1 MDDPN
6 NTLDADGNVITKPG
20 SDGQPAGSEPIDLG
34 MDTPLKTPIMGKY
47 KTVGEFQKA
56 YTELQGQVTRA
67 NQGRDERTPE
77 QIKDDERPLTVK
89 EYNEINALANAQ
101 QAETIKFNKVKDDL
115 GISDAQANALAAY
128 GELKQNKEKDY
139 RDLAIELGFADADG
153 NRTERAKAMGR
164 GEMGQP
170 RRTGSA
176 PKTLSEMTEAEMA
189 ALPVE
194 EFAKLSNQ
202 LNTRVR
208 R

>member
-6 NTLDADGNVITKPG
+6 NTLDADGNVIPKPD
-20 SDGQPAGSEPIDLG
+20 SDGQPAGSEPIDVGL
-34 MDTPLKTPIMGKY
+34 DTPLKTPIMGKY

-67 NQGRDERTPE
+67 NQGKDERTEE
-77 QIKDDERPLTVK
+77 QKKDDERPLTVK
-89 EYNEINALANAQ
+89 EFNEINALSAAQ
-101 QAETIKFNKVKDDL
+101 AAQTVKFNKVKDDL

-128 GELKQNKEKDY
+128 GELTQNREKDY
-139 RDLAIELGFADADG
+139 RDLAKELGFADEEG
-153 NRTERAKAMGR
+153 NRTEKAKAMGR
-164 GEMGQP
+164 GEMGIP
-170 RRTGSA
+170 ARRGSG
-176 PKTLSEMTEAEMA
+176 PKQLNEMTEAEMA